1 MGVMA
6 DPIPLNGKR
15 VTVDSE
21 LKVRLTPC
29 KFNSLG

>member
-6 DPIPLNGKR
+6 EPIPLNGKV

-21 LKVRLTPC
+21 LKVRLTLC